1 MLKTI
6 RNSILC
12 VHVLPRRHY
21 NLDILYLTKIQKIYV
36 FDWVLSNQPY
46 LYSICCF
53 VVTQWKLCDSVTIF
67 NMAINQVLLLIGDL
81 LIGLWQH
88 LLNLRFKQN
97 HVEYLYPH
105 WTTNWMLSCYLW
117 SPSDEIPW
125 EHPEK
130 RFLGVQKSFCSEISI
145 VSVTSCWVS
154 ITKPNPLANTLP
166 GQSGTMSDPSFPQRA
181 CSWPLPVGWHTCP
194 ASPCA
199 QGLSQG
205 WGCLSVP

>member
-1 MLKTI
+1 
-6 RNSILC
+6 
-12 VHVLPRRHY
+12 
-21 NLDILYLTKIQKIYV
+21 
-36 FDWVLSNQPY
+36 
-46 LYSICCF
+46 
-53 VVTQWKLCDSVTIF
+53 
-67 NMAINQVLLLIGDL
+67 MAINQVLLLIGDL

-105 WTTNWMLSCYLW
+105 WTTNWILSCYLW

-145 VSVTSCWVS
+145 VLVTSCWLS
-154 ITKPNPLANTLP
+154 ITKPNPPANTLP
-166 GQSGTMSDPSFPQRA
+166 GQSGTMSDPGFPHRA
-181 CSWPLPVGWHTCP
+181 CSWPLHVSWHPCP

-205 WGCLSVP
+205 WGCLSVPQLPLAEMEQMAWDAKSCPALPWWVGQSLLSLNPKEQLSHEAAWLQEFKSEMC